1 MATNHLANAGSA
13 FIKEKF
19 LKPSVSGKMVGAIAI
34 SEPGA
39 GSDVA
44 NLATT
49 AVKEGDFY
57 IINGSKTFITN
68 GHFGDFVVVACK
80 TDTQAGI
87 NGISLIVIERGTPGF
102 SSSQLKKIG
111 WHSSDT
117 AEMSF
122 DNVKVPVQHLVGE
135 ENKGF
140 FYIMESFQLE
150 RLVAGILGIGGGE
163 KCFEITLYAVFPFA
177 LNEKIS

>member
-1 MATNHLANAGSA
+1 MKSPYFKDEHELFRQSVRQFVEKEILPFGDEWEKKEKIDRELFVKLGNQGFLGINHKEGVGGSDADIFYTVAYLEEIARCGYAGVAAAISVHQYMATNHLANAGSA

-68 GHFGDFVVVACK
+68 GHFGDFVVVAC
-80 TDTQAGI
+80 
-87 NGISLIVIERGTPGF
+87 
-102 SSSQLKKIG
+102 
-111 WHSSDT
+111 
-117 AEMSF
+117 
-122 DNVKVPVQHLVGE
+122 
-135 ENKGF
+135 
-140 FYIMESFQLE
+140 
-150 RLVAGILGIGGGE
+150 
-163 KCFEITLYAVFPFA
+163 
-177 LNEKIS
+177 

>member
-19 LKPSVSGKMVGAIAI
+19 LKPSISGKMVGAIAI

-80 TDTQAGI
+80 TDTKAGI
-87 NGISLIVIERGTPGF
+87 NGISLIVVERGTPGF

-111 WHSSDT
+111 
-117 AEMSF
+117 
-122 DNVKVPVQHLVGE
+122 
-135 ENKGF
+135 
-140 FYIMESFQLE
+140 
-150 RLVAGILGIGGGE
+150 
-163 KCFEITLYAVFPFA
+163 
-177 LNEKIS
+177 